1 MKFLYLLL
9 GAALAFGQQTPP
21 ATDPVVLTLGTEKIT
36 KSQFELILAGLPDQQ
51 RAQAQ
56 TPAGRRRLAEQLV
69 ELKVL
74 AQDARDRKLDQT
86 PRAQTML
93 ALQAEQILANLAY
106 TDLGNNNKPD
116 EAAERAYYNEHKQ
129 DWEEVTARH
138 ILIRMKG
145 SAVPLRPE
153 QKELT
158 EAEALAKATE
168 LRAKI
173 VAGADFAAVAKTD
186 SDDTGNAASG
196 GDLGSFGKGRM
207 VPAFEKVAFTL
218 EVGKISEPVKTQFG
232 YHLIRV
238 DAHATKSFDDV
249 KADIAAKMKPE
260 MAQKALAALK
270 VKSPAVYDETFFGK
284 EPDPKADPKA
294 APKP

>member
-9 GAALAFGQQTPP
+9 GAAIAFGQQTPP
-21 ATDPVVLTLGTEKIT
+21 ATDPVVLTVGTEKIT
-36 KSQFELILAGLPDQQ
+36 KSQFELILLGLPEQQ

-56 TPAGRRRLAEQLV
+56 TPAGRRHLAEQLV

-74 AQDARDRKLDQT
+74 AQDARERKLDQS
-86 PRAQTML
+86 PRARTLL
-93 ALQAEQILANLAY
+93 ALQADQVLANIDF
-106 TDLGNNNKPD
+106 TDLGANMKPD
-116 EAAERAYYNEHKQ
+116 DAALHAYYDAHKQ
-129 DWEEVTARH
+129 EWEEVSARH

-145 SAVPLRPE
+145 SPVPLRPNV
-153 QKELT
+153 KELT
-158 EAEALAKATE
+158 DEEALAKATE

-173 VAGADFAAVAKTD
+173 VAGTDFMEVAKAE

-196 GDLGSFGKGRM
+196 GDLGSFAKGRM
-207 VPAFEKVAFTL
+207 VPAFEKAAFAL
-218 EVGKISEPVKTQFG
+218 EIGKVSEPVKTQFG

-238 DAHATKSFDDV
+238 DAHSTKPFDDV

-260 MAQKALAALK
+260 MAQKGLAALK
-270 VKSPAVYDETFFGK
+270 EKSPVVYDDTYFGK
-284 EPDPKADPKA
+284 EAPKADPKA